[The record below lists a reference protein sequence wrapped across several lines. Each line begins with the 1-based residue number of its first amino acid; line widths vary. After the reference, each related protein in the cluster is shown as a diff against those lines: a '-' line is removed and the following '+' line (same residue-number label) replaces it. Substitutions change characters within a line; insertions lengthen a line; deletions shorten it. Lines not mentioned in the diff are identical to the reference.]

1 MLPPDSRQVLKGAL
15 CCLLSALLLQ
25 VAVGLQCYSYRGS
38 FTNEISLGQVPVVT
52 CGPAQNVCAE
62 GVTALSLGDQ
72 RMVVVLKKGCHMG
85 DFRDFTSKTYGLNLP
100 SYSHARFCNTS
111 LCNNLYQNNSHLPA
125 FPTAPPPTNSSTS
138 LLCYSCIGT
147 TPESCSPDSA
157 QQTRCYY
164 DSPSCFNGTAT
175 ATIGDFAVPIYLR
188 SCQAGGCASL
198 TISDSWMTLHIET
211 SSCCGKPL
219 CNREPGPAPT
229 TTSTSTS
236 AGPRPPPP
244 TLLLLLLLGTLAL
257 GG

>member
-125 FPTAPPPTNSSTS
+125 FPT
-138 LLCYSCIGT
+138 
-147 TPESCSPDSA
+147 
-157 QQTRCYY
+157 
-164 DSPSCFNGTAT
+164 
-175 ATIGDFAVPIYLR
+175 GDFAVPIYLR